1 MNFTDQ
7 FLKTIESARSY
18 NLTTLNNI
26 ATLVYLSKRDN
37 GAYPTAI
44 ADAVKTSTASM
55 TQIIDKLEKGGL
67 VEREFDP
74 HDRRTRRVL
83 ITDKGLESVAIMFP
97 IETVTP

>member
-7 FLKTIESARSY
+7 FLKTVDTARSY

-44 ADAVKTSTASM
+44 AEAVKTSTASM
-55 TQIIDKLEKGGL
+55 TQIIEKLEKAGL
-67 VEREFDP
+67 VEREFDAL
-74 HDRRTRRVL
+74 DRRTRRVL
-83 ITDKGLESVAIMFP
+83 ITDKGLEAVAIMFP
-97 IETVTP
+97 VQTVAP